1 VILPI
6 VLFGNP
12 ILRQPGRPVRRFDA
26 DLRQF
31 AEDMRET
38 MVANQGVGLASQQ
51 VGKPLLF
58 TVIDLKA
65 TKTSSTMI
73 IRGKP
78 VPVEEQMPLFLVN
91 PVVSLTKSKEVGN
104 EGCLSFPGLR
114 IDVPRS
120 RRVSV
125 RAQDLQ
131 GKPLVFEASGFLAV
145 VIQHEVDHLYGRLF
159 IDYLNPAQ
167 RKEIKEDLARI
178 RQGLPALTKDTKE

>member
-1 VILPI
+1 MILPI

-12 ILRQPGRPVRRFDA
+12 ILRQPGSPVRHFHGE
-26 DLRQF
+26 LRKF
-31 AEDMRET
+31 AEDMHET
-38 MVANQGVGLASQQ
+38 MVANQGVGLAAQQ
-51 VGKPLLF
+51 VAKALLF
-58 TVIDLKA
+58 TVIDVTAAKA
-65 TKTSSTMI
+65 SSTMT
-73 IRGKP
+73 IRGQQI
-78 VPVEEQMPLFLVN
+78 PVEEQMPLFLAN
-91 PVVSLTKSKEVGN
+91 PLLSLTKSKEIGN

-159 IDYLNPAQ
+159 IDYLKPAQ

-178 RQGLPALTKDTKE
+178 RQGLPALTKE